1 MSAIID
7 LLVKIQLLDDRQ
19 HDAVMSRSKGGTGGH
34 IVQQV
39 AEMGYATESTVARS
53 ISVELGLPRIDLSMT
68 PPEDQ
73 AVALLDARTCADRF
87 VLPVALR
94 ENGELLW
101 LAMADPLDEEAIS
114 VVRRRS
120 NKRVRPAVAGP
131 SEILRAVRVL
141 YSSPSAGMNLPED
154 VTREKL
160 AAIEIADQQES
171 ADSFEVM
178 SVGEDITGSPLS
190 RIAAQLGVEVPANIP
205 SRSRRSS
212 SHDLEIIEGEVETV
226 GAIMDARPAAPQ
238 RRIPPQGASQ
248 DLPRPPSSASTRPP
262 GSTGEHRAV
271 RTATGEHS
279 AVRPA
284 GAAAPTA
291 AGGEPRAARRNDEL
305 DQLSPAPQRAIIG
318 ADLDIEDLTALEALR
333 GSLEKGALV
342 LRAIAELCVEKGV
355 FTSEEMR
362 RRGR

>member
-1 MSAIID
+1 LSAIID

-19 HDAVMSRSKGGTGGH
+19 HDAVMSRSKSGTGGH
-34 IVQQV
+34 VVQQV

-73 AVALLDARTCADRF
+73 AVALLDARICAERF
-87 VLPVALR
+87 MLPVALR

-131 SEILRAVRVL
+131 SEILRAVRVV
-141 YSSPSAGMNLPED
+141 YSSPGAGMNLPED

-160 AAIEIADQQES
+160 AAIEIADQQEG
-171 ADSFEVM
+171 AESFEVM
-178 SVGEDITGSPLS
+178 SVGEDIARSPLS
-190 RIAAQLGVEVPANIP
+190 RIAAQLGVEVPANMP

-212 SHDLEIIEGEVETV
+212 ADEVEIIEGEVETI
-226 GAIMDARPAAPQ
+226 GAIRDARPPAPQ

-248 DLPRPPSSASTRPP
+248 DLPRPPSSASTRPA
-262 GSTGEHRAV
+262 GSTGEHRAA
-271 RTATGEHS
+271 RPPTGEHR
-279 AVRPA
+279 AVKP
-284 GAAAPTA
+284 GAAAPAA
-291 AGGEPRAARRNDEL
+291 AGGEPRAARRGDEL
-305 DQLSPAPQRAIIG
+305 DQLLPAPQRTIAE
-318 ADLDIEDLTALEALR
+318 AELDIEDLTALEALR
-333 GSLEKGALV
+333 SSLEKGALV

-355 FTSEEMR
+355 FTREEMR

>member
-1 MSAIID
+1 VSAIIE

-141 YSSPSAGMNLPED
+141 YSSPTAGMNLPED

-160 AAIEIADQQES
+160 AAIEIADQQEG

-178 SVGEDITGSPLS
+178 SVGEDIASTPLS

-212 SHDLEIIEGEVETV
+212 ADDLEIIEGEVETS

-262 GSTGEHRAV
+262 GSSGEHRAV
-271 RTATGEHS
+271 RTPTGEHR
-279 AVRPA
+279 AARP
-284 GAAAPTA
+284 AAPTA
-291 AGGEPRAARRNDEL
+291 AGGEPRAARTSDEL
-305 DQLSPAPQRAIIG
+305 DQLSPPPQRAIAE
-318 ADLDIEDLTALEALR
+318 ADLEIEDLTALDALR

-355 FTSEEMR
+355 FTREEMR